1 MREMLKGKIH
11 RAVVTEANP
20 DYEGSVTLDPILMEA
35 ADILPY
41 EKVHVLDIT
50 NGVRLETYAIRGEL
64 GQGQVCMNGAAA
76 RLVSRG
82 HRVIILAYTIMS
94 DVDAKEVKPHLVF
107 VDENN
112 RIRQAVGTH

>member
-11 RAVVTEANP
+11 RATVTDANP
-20 DYEGSVTLDPILMEA
+20 EYEGSVTLDPVLMEA

-50 NGVRLETYAIRGEL
+50 NGTRLETYAIPGIPEQGE
-64 GQGQVCMNGAAA
+64 VCMNGAAA

-82 HRVIILAYTIMS
+82 HRVIILSYTLVS
-94 DVDAKEVKPHLVF
+94 DEEARQVKPHLVY
-107 VDENN
+107 VDEDN
-112 RIRQAVGTH
+112 RIRQPAEVH